1 MFQINRVQ
9 IDQSA
14 ALNQDISF
22 NGIQF
27 GYGQNTLFNNL
38 NLRLPGNKT
47 IAFVGESGSGK
58 STLFS
63 LLLRYYELKSGSIK
77 LGDIPIHDLSLNDWR
92 NLIALVPQDTPLISG
107 SIKEN
112 LILGLRET
120 PSDLIIEEALQK
132 AQLLDF
138 VSQQEKKLDTQ
149 VGERGV
155 KLSGG
160 QKQRLAIARAILQD
174 SPILLCDEATSNLD
188 SATEFKIQQAMEE
201 LTQNRTTLIAAHRL
215 STVMGADKIVVMK
228 SGEILGEGTH
238 NELLNSL
245 LYYQELVELQLKTT
259 SSLED
264 KSPNVNQQ
272 PANELLTV

>member
-1 MFQINRVQ
+1 MFS
-9 IDQSA
+9 D
-14 ALNQDISF
+14 
-22 NGIQF
+22 
-27 GYGQNTLFNNL
+27 L
-38 NLRLPGNKT
+38 NLVLPGNKT

-63 LLLRYYELKSGSIK
+63 LLLRYYELKNGTIK
-77 LGDIPIHDLSLNDWR
+77 LGEASINEMPLNDWR
-92 NLIALVPQDTPLISG
+92 NLIALVPQDSPLISG
-107 SIKEN
+107 SIREN
-112 LILGLRET
+112 LTLGLQKI

-138 VSQQEKKLDTQ
+138 ISQQEKGLDTQ

-188 SATEFKIQQAMEE
+188 SATEFKIQQAMEK

-228 SGEILGEGTH
+228 SGAILGQGTH
-238 NELLNSL
+238 TELLATL
-245 LYYQELVELQLKTT
+245 PYYQELVELQLKTT
-259 SSLED
+259 STLEEH
-264 KSPNVNQQ
+264 SPKAEQLNKQ
-272 PANELLTV
+272 LSTV